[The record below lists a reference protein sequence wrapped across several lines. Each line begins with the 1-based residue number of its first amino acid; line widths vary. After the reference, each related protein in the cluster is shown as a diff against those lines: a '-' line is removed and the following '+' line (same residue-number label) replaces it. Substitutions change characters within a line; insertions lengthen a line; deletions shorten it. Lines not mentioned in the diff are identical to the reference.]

1 MTSMTDQPEINP
13 EQWVDEYGTYLY
25 KYALMRLRDPSTAH
39 DVVQETFLAALKGV
53 DRYDGR
59 VDIKYWLRGILRN
72 KVVDHFRK
80 STREVPVEDE
90 GLEALQNKFSQK
102 AFGIPTSKPQPWQ
115 FDVHNDLDRDAFWE
129 VFEQCMQK
137 LKGLTREAFAMKM
150 LEEMDTREICK
161 ILEIE
166 PNHLWV
172 LLHRARGALKQCLE
186 TMWAKKA

>member
-1 MTSMTDQPEINP
+1 MSETPQTDP

-25 KYALMRLRDPSTAH
+25 RYALMRLRNPAVAQ

-80 STREVPVEDE
+80 SSREIPVEDDE
-90 GLEALQNKFSQK
+90 LEAMQNKFSQK
-102 AFGIPTSKPQPWQ
+102 AFGVPTTRPQPWQ
-115 FDVHNDLDRDAFWE
+115 FDVRHDLDRDAFWTT
-129 VFEQCMQK
+129 FEQCMQK
-137 LKGLTREAFAMKM
+137 LKGTTREAFAMKM
-150 LEEMDTREICK
+150 LEEMETQEICK

-172 LLHRARGALKQCLE
+172 LLHRARGALKKCLE
-186 TMWAKKA
+186 LNWAKKA